1 MKVGESKGFLLIAK
15 GISAEEFFIAGSDRT
30 TDDVLAAW
38 RHTSLDEVDSMK
50 KQIAQH
56 YISRSEAVPVLMT
69 VRVTITTEM
78 A

>member
-15 GISAEEFFIAGSDRT
+15 GTSAQEFFIAGSDRT

-38 RHTSLDEVDSMK
+38 RHTSLDEVDNMK

-56 YISRSEAVPVLMT
+56 YIARGEAVPALMT
-69 VRVTITTEM
+69 VRVKITAEM